1 MSLIVFRRFS
11 VDSRLGLRWKDHEK
25 LGKEAKYQMPRCR
38 KEKVFALWF
47 LSSYLIWSNSLPG
60 TNICPA
66 KALFKMIFLFP
77 RWDMLVPWRV
87 MFLYLF
93 NVLLIYS
100 LPGLPKP
107 CNMDLLSIHF
117 HEGIRDPCNWP
128 FGKSIL
134 LRCYPKWNSH
144 MFTTVLFL
152 GVRPKTSQ
160 AMSSSTWIFPLK
172 KAPIP
177 VTTLKEQVVKLQDQL
192 SGREE
197 ERQKALKR
205 EVQAERALRGS
216 PSGVAWKLKTHPKLP
231 TLETE
236 TSGGF
241 FLPIPGN
248 GSHIPAKRK
257 WKTHRLK
264 YANFFG
270 GYVSFVEFYVFFMF
284 NKAEKQPGGLLL
296 SFFWLMWYF
305 FEKLNFLP
313 NFFSGWWVG
322 LELG

>member
-11 VDSRLGLRWKDHEK
+11 VDSRLGLHWKDNEK

-47 LSSYLIWSNSLPG
+47 LSSYLIWSNALPG

-77 RWDMLVPWRV
+77 RWDMLVPGRV

-117 HEGIRDPCNWP
+117 HGWIRDPCNWP
-128 FGKSIL
+128 FKQCLGMTQMKCSHVHDSAFFLASWISIFQ
-134 LRCYPKWNSH
+134 NA
-144 MFTTVLFL
+144 FL
-152 GVRPKTSQ
+152 S
-160 AMSSSTWIFPLK
+160 
-172 KAPIP
+172 
-177 VTTLKEQVVKLQDQL
+177 LKEQVVKLQDQL

-205 EVQAERALRGS
+205 EVQAERGRS
-216 PSGVAWKLKTHPKLP
+216 PGKPLWSCLKTEDTTPKFP
-231 TLETE
+231 TPETE
-236 TSGGF
+236 TSGGC
-241 FLPIPGN
+241 
-248 GSHIPAKRK
+248 
-257 WKTHRLK
+257 
-264 YANFFG
+264 
-270 GYVSFVEFYVFFMF
+270 FY
-284 NKAEKQPGGLLL
+284 
-296 SFFWLMWYF
+296 
-305 FEKLNFLP
+305 
-313 NFFSGWWVG
+313 
-322 LELG
+322 